1 MAGVHGEQMYGKVD
15 HVPGLFYVS
24 TMFWHINFVPI
35 IPLRSY
41 VVLEA
46 AAGNEQFQGKPIGWN
61 AKSVLVGYLRG
72 WSAAVGIIAMVV
84 AGVAGGGFFVP
95 RGEAPLAVAVF
106 LALCGAWYAA
116 IYKTPGT
123 RFVVVQSLL
132 LIIGAVLI
140 GWELSVLR
148 PNGLGGEMFKKLQ
161 HVLQALLATD
171 LAMLLYLLSRLIT
184 PAGYDR
190 AVVLAGEI
198 GMERDDFDAHWQQA
212 A

>member
-41 VVLEA
+41 VVLESTVR
-46 AAGNEQFQGKPIGWN
+46 NERFQGKQIGWN

-72 WSAAVGIIAMVV
+72 WSAAVGIIALVV
-84 AGVAGGGFFVP
+84 AGVAGSGFFIP
-95 RGEAPLAVAVF
+95 RGEAPLAIVVF
-106 LALCGAWYAA
+106 LALCGAWYAT

-123 RFVVVQSLL
+123 RFILVQSLL
-132 LIIGAVLI
+132 LVVGAAMI
-140 GWELSVLR
+140 GWELSVLQ
-148 PNGLGGEMFKKLQ
+148 PNGLRGDAMKKLQ
-161 HVLQALLATD
+161 HLLQALLATD
-171 LAMLLYLLSRLIT
+171 LAMLLYLLSRLT
-184 PAGYDR
+184 TSAGYDR
-190 AVVLAGEI
+190 AVVLAQEI
-198 GMERDDFDAHWQQA
+198 GMTRDDFDAHWQQA